1 MPLAFIF
8 IKMELMN
15 NFINLLEKHID
26 FHFALALIAIFGTAC
41 SLSLQFKD
49 ANSEFEILNASAY
62 SIFQSQG
69 SELKENASFSQ
80 ELDELEKSLD
90 ALNLN

>member
-1 MPLAFIF
+1 MYV
-8 IKMELMN
+8 MN

-26 FHFALALIAIFGTAC
+26 FHFTLALIAIFGTVG
-41 SLSLQFKD
+41 SLYLQFNE

-62 SIFQSQG
+62 SIFRSQG
-69 SELKENASFSQ
+69 SDLRENLSLNQ

-90 ALNLN
+90 TLNLN